1 MSPQKKSPEQSAV
14 LQKPYWRSSDAQEIL
29 DLWRRSGMSMAAFA
43 RSRGFEPG
51 RLARW
56 RKRLSAA
63 ERRIP
68 RFHRVQVV
76 ESSATPGS
84 AGQGV
89 EVIVAGGRRIAVCP
103 GFDGALLADV
113 IRVLESLSC

>member
-1 MSPQKKSPEQSAV
+1 MTPQKKSSEQSAV

-43 RSRGFEPG
+43 RSRGLELS

-56 RKRLSAA
+56 RKRLSAG
-63 ERRIP
+63 ESP
-68 RFHRVQVV
+68 SPGFHRVRVV
-76 ESSATPGS
+76 ESLAAPEP

-89 EVIVAGGRRIAVCP
+89 EVLVVGGRRVAVRP
-103 GFDGALLADV
+103 GFDGDLLAEV
-113 IRVLESLSC
+113 IRILESLSC

>member
-1 MSPQKKSPEQSAV
+1 MTPQKKSPKQSAV

-43 RSRGFEPG
+43 RSSGFEPG

-56 RKRLSAA
+56 RKRLSAG
-63 ERRIP
+63 EHP
-68 RFHRVQVV
+68 SPGFHRIRVV
-76 ESSATPGS
+76 ESLAGPEP

-89 EVIVAGGRRIAVCP
+89 EVIVAGGCRVAVRP
-103 GFDGALLADV
+103 GFDGDLLAEV